1 MRRIWTF
8 LLGILAGGA
17 LIYFAMNFHLI
28 HAKDGFHLVPKVSA
42 QLPGTYADIREYKVA
57 DWAENAEIASALIKA
72 NRRDLLDGAITDT
85 FNNGID
91 RLLNRETR

>member
-8 LLGILAGGA
+8 LLGILAGGS

-28 HAKDGFHLVPKVSA
+28 HANDGFHLVPKVNA

-91 RLLNRETR
+91 GLLNRETR

>member
-8 LLGILAGGA
+8 IAGILAGGV
-17 LIYFAMNFHLI
+17 LIYVAMNFHLI
-28 HAKDGFHLVPKVSA
+28 RAKDGLHLVPKVSA

-85 FNNGID
+85 FNSGID